1 MDVTDV
7 TVVDTKMPTTMAVT
21 DKKTPTKPTEKT
33 MTQRPTKD
41 DVVFEVTATLQDE
54 KYTEELADSNSDQFK
69 ELSKK
74 LTDILTDI
82 FKTNVPGFRWV
93 EIISFRKGSVI
104 CVFQVITEESKASTE
119 EIKDVLTEASKNEKA
134 GKYIFKNVNVEQETA
149 EATKRLSTGIAS
161 ICSETSSKAKTSQI
175 LRLSTRES
183 RFFRMDTYVTSSSLF
198 STTAPISKSPQPT
211 SLSTTSATSFKLK
224 LSQVPA
230 NPVGLRPQPLFRQ
243 RLQNPRSVLKGSM
256 LQ

>member
-41 DVVFEVTATLQDE
+41 DVVFEVTATIQDE

-74 LTDILTDI
+74 LTDILTNI
-82 FKTNVPGFRWV
+82 FKTNVPGFRRV

-104 CVFQVITEESKASTE
+104 CVFQVITEESKASTD
-119 EIKDVLTEASKNEKA
+119 EIKDVLTEASKNGEA
-134 GKYIFKNVNVEQETA
+134 GKYTFKDVNVKQQQTAQLTNPQENNWPAWATA
-149 EATKRLSTGIAS
+149 IIAVFGVLLLV
-161 ICSETSSKAKTSQI
+161 IFI
-175 LRLSTRES
+175 II
-183 RFFRMDTYVTSSSLF
+183 YVVR
-198 STTAPISKSPQPT
+198 I
-211 SLSTTSATSFKLK
+211 
-224 LSQVPA
+224 
-230 NPVGLRPQPLFRQ
+230 
-243 RLQNPRSVLKGSM
+243 M
-256 LQ
+256 